1 MTEAKRS
8 EPLWCVDIVNADL
21 VSGWA
26 IVPAGRSA
34 RIEVHVNGRLVGEA
48 ILGLPRPDVAAAFP
62 DAAGAAE
69 SGFSYLFPSNSLGDG
84 PTQVDVEV
92 HLLGNWDARSHVARV
107 PVLPLHAVPTDRVHG
122 PVAAPVLALLQQIN
136 PAFRTSEWNA
146 ALTFSAAQNVGYL
159 ARSAS
164 RRVQGLFPYLG
175 YLAACDQHARLVER
189 HFPRTND
196 ARRPSDKDFPTV
208 QSSGFEM
215 LAIAH
220 HLWVLASHGVEG
232 AVLEF
237 GCFKGFSTSV
247 LSFAC
252 ALLGRRLHV
261 FDSFAGLPPSSDGFY
276 QTGDFA
282 GSFDEVVANVTQF
295 GRPDVVSFHRGF
307 FEESVPRW
315 QPERVACI
323 WMDVDLESSARDAL
337 QVFPWLSPRGA
348 LFSHECAATSFRDG
362 QPAPVPGP
370 TDVVQP
376 IVDAFAASGRVP
388 TGHFIAGNTGV
399 FWDAA
404 QGLPVLTREAL
415 EHLDGIARSLSA

>member
-1 MTEAKRS
+1 MAEVDRS
-8 EPLWCVDIVNADL
+8 EPIWCVDVVNADS
-21 VSGWA
+21 VSGWVVA
-26 IVPAGRSA
+26 PSGGSSRVEI
-34 RIEVHVNGRLVGEA
+34 HVNGTLVGEA
-48 ILGLPRPDVAAAFP
+48 TQGLPRPDVAAAFP
-62 DAAGAAE
+62 ETAGAAE
-69 SGFSYLFPSNSLGDG
+69 SGFSYLFAGNALGVG
-84 PTQVDVEV
+84 PAQVEV
-92 HLLGNWDARSHVARV
+92 EVRLLGNWEARSHVARV
-107 PVLPLHAVPTDRVHG
+107 PVLSLQAVPPDLARG
-122 PVAAPVLALLQQIN
+122 PLAASVLALLQQLN
-136 PAFRTSEWNA
+136 PAFRTSDWNA
-146 ALTFSAAQNVGYL
+146 ALTLSAVQDIGYL
-159 ARSAS
+159 VRSAS
-164 RRVQGLFPYLG
+164 RRIQGLYPYLA

-261 FDSFAGLPPSSDGFY
+261 FDSFAGLPPSSDSFY
-276 QTGDFA
+276 QAGDFA

-295 GRPDVVSFHRGF
+295 GRADVVSFHRGF

-348 LFSHECAATSFRDG
+348 LFSHECAASSFRDG

-388 TGHFIAGNTGV
+388 RGHFIAGNTGV
-399 FWDAA
+399 FWDAV

-415 EHLDGIARSLSA
+415 EHLDGVARSLGA